1 MTAIADLPDIRPSL
15 LLDFAN
21 SGRVDPRIECTRAS
35 SATCFGPDGKLRT
48 VAANV
53 PRIDYDP
60 ATGKCLG
67 LLVEEARTNL
77 LTHSATFS
85 SSTWIK
91 RRSIISAATVIAPD
105 GISFAEKLSEDTQN
119 GAHYIY
125 KNASFTVGSIYTL
138 SIFAKKSERSVINI
152 SSGGTSGTNTLFD
165 ISAGTVLSAGNNAS
179 ANIRKCGED
188 WFLCSISF
196 SATNAGS
203 QTCVI
208 GIGGNAGYQG
218 DGVSGVYAWGAQL
231 EVGSFP
237 TSYIPTEGVAVT
249 RAAERVSIST
259 QGWFTPDSF
268 SSFVSFTRLTTEN
281 AASGGGNSVPRIIT
295 LGGGSSSPIQIRLNS
310 ATSAEA
316 VSPSGYNI
324 VSWAAGSPAA
334 FGFGRDMDRAVLVN
348 QATGLNTDATVSPID
363 AATVK
368 TMVLGSAMTGGGAYW
383 TGVVPRFPK
392 LPATTS
398 KQSTLSTGKTMKFLR
413 FNSESTARAAFAEYL
428 TEDNQWPAYIGN
440 VAVDVIGTIHRPT
453 GQMVQTPEGDV
464 PQMAAL
470 PGYHI
475 NLSDSVP
482 GLEQYE
488 IEQPTTP
495 ARVFF
500 GAA

>member
-21 SGRVDPRIECTRAS
+21 SGRVDPRIQCTRAS

-48 VAANV
+48 VAANT

-91 RRSIISAATVIAPD
+91 TRSIISAATVIAPD

-152 SSGGTSGTNTLFD
+152 SSGGTSGTNALFD

-208 GIGGNAGYQG
+208 GVGDNAGYQG
-218 DGVSGVYAWGAQL
+218 DGVSGIYVWGVQL

-237 TSYIPTEGVAVT
+237 SSYIPTEGTAVT
-249 RAAERVSIST
+249 RAMDAIIQSGFTWTNWASGLTIFIEADTPSAWPSDATLLAFSKETSQVNQIDIRYAGSGVATRTRAGGSTIASTIHTGIPLSGKARVALAVNAT
-259 QGWFTPDSF
+259 TF
-268 SSFVSFTRLTTEN
+268 SSSANGSEAYSVTATFSPTELLNRLAIGVRSLTNNPLSGRIQRISIYPTALTAAQIKRLT
-281 AASGGGNSVPRIIT
+281 A
-295 LGGGSSSPIQIRLNS
+295 
-310 ATSAEA
+310 
-316 VSPSGYNI
+316 
-324 VSWAAGSPAA
+324 
-334 FGFGRDMDRAVLVN
+334 
-348 QATGLNTDATVSPID
+348 
-363 AATVK
+363 
-368 TMVLGSAMTGGGAYW
+368 
-383 TGVVPRFPK
+383 
-392 LPATTS
+392 
-398 KQSTLSTGKTMKFLR
+398 
-413 FNSESTARAAFAEYL
+413 
-428 TEDNQWPAYIGN
+428 
-440 VAVDVIGTIHRPT
+440 
-453 GQMVQTPEGDV
+453 
-464 PQMAAL
+464 
-470 PGYHI
+470 
-475 NLSDSVP
+475 
-482 GLEQYE
+482 
-488 IEQPTTP
+488 
-495 ARVFF
+495 
-500 GAA
+500 

>member
-35 SATCFGPDGKLRT
+35 SATCFGPDGHLRT

-91 RRSIISAATVIAPD
+91 TRSIISAATVIAPD

-208 GIGGNAGYQG
+208 GIGDNAGYQG

-249 RAAERVSIST
+249 RATDVLQIAGT
-259 QGWFTPDSF
+259 SF
-268 SSFVSFTRLTTEN
+268 SSWYRQDEGTVFGQAVSRDTRTAFYARLLEFAGSTTAYKMTLVRSNAATRWNAEVVYEGVSNIFGSAGLGNVDGDLVGLAYKRDDFASASRGNPSVREAKSGEVPGITRLILGG
-281 AASGGGNSVPRIIT
+281 AASGAGLINGHISKIAYYPK
-295 LGGGSSSPIQIRLNS
+295 RLTN
-310 ATSAEA
+310 AQLQ
-316 VSPSGYNI
+316 
-324 VSWAAGSPAA
+324 
-334 FGFGRDMDRAVLVN
+334 RL
-348 QATGLNTDATVSPID
+348 
-363 AATVK
+363 
-368 TMVLGSAMTGGGAYW
+368 
-383 TGVVPRFPK
+383 
-392 LPATTS
+392 
-398 KQSTLSTGKTMKFLR
+398 
-413 FNSESTARAAFAEYL
+413 TA
-428 TEDNQWPAYIGN
+428 
-440 VAVDVIGTIHRPT
+440 
-453 GQMVQTPEGDV
+453 
-464 PQMAAL
+464 
-470 PGYHI
+470 
-475 NLSDSVP
+475 
-482 GLEQYE
+482 
-488 IEQPTTP
+488 
-495 ARVFF
+495 
-500 GAA
+500 

>member
-91 RRSIISAATVIAPD
+91 TRSIISAATVIAPD

-208 GIGGNAGYQG
+208 GIGDNAGYQG

-249 RAAERVSIST
+249 RAADVLQIAGT
-259 QGWFTPDSF
+259 SF
-268 SSFVSFTRLTTEN
+268 SSWYRQDEGTVFGQAVSRDTRTAAYARLLEFAGSTTAYKMTLVRNSAATRWNAEVVYEGVSNIFGSAGLGNVDGDLVGLAYKRDDFASASRGNPSVREAKSGEVPGITRLILGG
-281 AASGGGNSVPRIIT
+281 AASGIGLISGHISKIAYYPK
-295 LGGGSSSPIQIRLNS
+295 RLTN
-310 ATSAEA
+310 AQLQ
-316 VSPSGYNI
+316 
-324 VSWAAGSPAA
+324 
-334 FGFGRDMDRAVLVN
+334 RL
-348 QATGLNTDATVSPID
+348 
-363 AATVK
+363 
-368 TMVLGSAMTGGGAYW
+368 
-383 TGVVPRFPK
+383 
-392 LPATTS
+392 
-398 KQSTLSTGKTMKFLR
+398 
-413 FNSESTARAAFAEYL
+413 TA
-428 TEDNQWPAYIGN
+428 
-440 VAVDVIGTIHRPT
+440 
-453 GQMVQTPEGDV
+453 
-464 PQMAAL
+464 
-470 PGYHI
+470 
-475 NLSDSVP
+475 
-482 GLEQYE
+482 
-488 IEQPTTP
+488 
-495 ARVFF
+495 
-500 GAA
+500 